1 MGGVST
7 YSATPIR
14 VDNPYTISNLWHNCK
29 VNTGIY
35 DNSYVLNMYV
45 YAKNSISN
53 YNTITEI
60 PSGHLPSDLNTSL
73 AQNWYSAFSN
83 CYRLT
88 SFPDPFYNTSNATN
102 ICRIF
107 GECSRIITVPNF
119 DTNNVTDMRQMF
131 YMCSRII
138 TVPNFNTGKVTDMSW
153 MFSYCYNLTTVPNF
167 DTSNVTNMYYMFANC
182 YNLTTVPNFDTSNV
196 TNMQQVF
203 YGCNNL
209 TTSPNFDT
217 SKVTNMHSTF
227 SSCYNLITIPTF
239 DTSNM
244 TNISFMYSR
253 CYNIRGDLYIESNN
267 VIDATSLFSNASDY
281 TKNIYCHANSITYNT
296 IYNAMRNTYNSNW
309 NAYLKTMEDTIA
321 EIEWNGP
328 GIYRFPTNKIAL
340 NIQNNIE
347 AIIEVT
353 PYTDYNLVYNMFAR
367 APESFYIE
375 CANSNKTWGGF
386 VNSTIGASFRF
397 FKDITN
403 MTANVVDI
411 I

>member
-1 MGGVST
+1 MGGGVST

-119 DTNNVTDMRQMF
+119 DTNNVTDMSKMF

-167 DTSNVTNMYYMFANC
+167 DTSNVTNM
-182 YNLTTVPNFDTSNV
+182 
-196 TNMQQVF
+196 QQVF

-227 SSCYNLITIPTF
+227 HSCYNLITIPTF

-309 NAYLKTMEDTIA
+309 NAYLKTMENDYA
-321 EIEWNGP
+321 EIIVTEYNSSN
-328 GIYRFPTNKIAL
+328 IFRFPTNKI
-340 NIQNNIE
+340 E
-347 AIIEVT
+347 FSVSGSDPAIIEVS
-353 PYTDYNLVYNMFAR
+353 PFTDYKLMFDHSVSR
-367 APESFYIE
+367 AADGYCSIIHNNTKWVDRAELTGAGVPI
-375 CANSNKTWGGF
+375 
-386 VNSTIGASFRF
+386 TIRF

-403 MTANVVDI
+403 MTPDIVDTI
-411 I
+411 